1 MKIITVTANDGKT
14 FTGEDYYKLEKEVMA
29 YEEGL
34 KTKEEEKRAKEKE
47 EIKAFEEIKKGIKN
61 LNTMIKEFNLAT
73 GKSVSVYNLNGE
85 LFATRDFWNPS
96 NFRSIFSFL
105 ED

>member
-1 MKIITVTANDGKT
+1 MKITITAKDGKL
-14 FTGEDYYKLEKEVMA
+14 FSGEDFYKLEKEVIA
-29 YEEGL
+29 YEDEL
-34 KTKEEEKRAKEKE
+34 KAKEEVKRTKEKE
-47 EIKAFEEIKKGIKN
+47 EIKAFEEIKKEIKN

-73 GKSVSVYNLNGE
+73 GKSISVYNLNGE
-85 LFATRDFWNPS
+85 LFAARDLWPTS